1 MSLTGSRPRQ
11 ASPISFS
18 IPFFTSYTEQAEG
31 VSRINKRL
39 RQLHLSP
46 QPLGKSER
54 VDRTKVA
61 VFQSLQKLR
70 GN

>member
-1 MSLTGSRPRQ
+1 
-11 ASPISFS
+11 
-18 IPFFTSYTEQAEG
+18 
-31 VSRINKRL
+31 VSRINRRL